1 MHSGNRGLAG
11 DVGHFDP
18 ANGIPGEL
26 QSSVDGY
33 TLSRGVDIAPII
45 AVAGVGVLMVTPA
58 LSLTKSLLSSSPSH
72 IGHGG
77 SPLNKAYVLL
87 HSSPDCEMGMIAP
100 FVQMEKLRL
109 RQAKGL
115 PTAPQFP
122 QASQSTLHSQVW
134 SGESYARSSQEPVEE
149 LSPEAQPPGGVV
161 DL

>member
-1 MHSGNRGLAG
+1 MHSGYRGLAG

-33 TLSRGVDIAPII
+33 TLGRGVDIAPII

-58 LSLTKSLLSSSPSH
+58 WSLTKSLLSSSPSH

-109 RQAKGL
+109 RKAKGL
-115 PTAPQFP
+115 PTGPQFP
-122 QASQSTLHSQVW
+122 RLPNPLSTPRCGVEWRVLRQVLTRTSRGAV
-134 SGESYARSSQEPVEE
+134 SGSAAPRRHC
-149 LSPEAQPPGGVV
+149 
-161 DL
+161 